1 MNPSTSKTRILFAL
15 LAVFIFWGATY
26 LGMKYAL
33 GSFPPFLMAGLRHLS
48 AGLIMAGIGILRHEK
63 LPTKNQLIN
72 AAVVG
77 ILLLVGGNGLVAWSE
92 QRLPS
97 SIASLVISSVPFWIM
112 GLNWIGG
119 DRRRPS
125 LLESLSLLMGF
136 GGILIMVLQ
145 KSDGAASAI
154 DPIGLG
160 ALFLAAFLWSLGSLV
175 SRHRPMPVSSVYS
188 TSSQMLAGGI
198 TLILV
203 SLLSGDASG
212 FDPSNI
218 TPQALWAMA
227 YLILFGSVVAYS
239 AYIWLMKH
247 VSPTLASTYAFINPV
262 VAVILGWTMASEVL
276 SLQTLIAAG
285 VIISAVVILTFT
297 KKTSISKA

>member
-1 MNPSTSKTRILFAL
+1 MNPSVSRTRILLAL
-15 LAVFIFWGATY
+15 LAVYIFWGATY
-26 LGMKYAL
+26 LGMKFAL
-33 GSFPPFLMAGLRHLS
+33 GSFPPFLMAGLRHLT
-48 AGLIMAGIGILRHEK
+48 AGLIMAGIGIFRQEK
-63 LPTKNQLIN
+63 LPVKTQVIN
-72 AAVVG
+72 ASVVG

-112 GLNWIGG
+112 GLNWVGG

-125 LLESLSLLMGF
+125 LLETLSLLMGF

-145 KSDGAASAI
+145 KGNGSGSAI

-160 ALFLAAFLWSLGSLV
+160 GLFTAAFLWSLGSLY
-175 SRHRPMPVSSVYS
+175 SRHRALPVSSIYS
-188 TSSQMLAGGI
+188 TSTQMLAGGVS
-198 TLILV
+198 LILL
-203 SLLSGDASG
+203 SLLSGDAAG
-212 FDPSNI
+212 FDPSRV
-218 TPQALWAMA
+218 TAQALWAMA

-276 SLQTLIAAG
+276 SAQTLIAAA

-297 KKTSISKA
+297 KKTASKA